1 MRSFKATLLL
11 GSITAVL
18 LFLAAMEGW
27 VAPLGEAWKGVL
39 HVTLGHAG
47 TSEIAPSMQ
56 GVIVFLLAFV
66 TVWIGLEVNTYKE
79 RFLLALFAGILIIS
93 GSLVLAL
100 YHFFWNPFPAE
111 LALGLSSLMVLFFL
125 RTTLGSRQPRLR
137 SIFGGRFHPQF
148 IRNLVDGA
156 MSLQF
161 LGELKYG
168 SILVCA
174 LNNHAELMELL
185 TPEAYVEM
193 TNLYLQVATNFL
205 VDVGGYLE
213 ECSGESIRVLFG
225 IPLPLE
231 GAMNHGA
238 KAVRAALDLVKRL
251 DELNSQCDARWQ
263 QRLDFRIGVHS
274 GEMIAAIYGGPRL
287 SQYGVAGPVVE
298 FARYLCTACINY
310 GCRIL
315 VGPNTYEMAENSA
328 EFRPIDLLKRQGI
341 RRHVELY
348 EVLASKNSLSME
360 RERSRDLFWQ
370 GVLFF
375 RSQEWDKAVEAFT
388 AARIFGIPDGA
399 LDLYLERIDR
409 ARRGEDLTITSL

>member
-1 MRSFKATLLL
+1 MV
-11 GSITAVL
+11 VL
-18 LFLAAMEGW
+18 LVVVGGW
-27 VAPLGEAWKGVL
+27 MTPIQEAWKGML
-39 HVTLGHAG
+39 PITPADAG
-47 TSEIAPSMQ
+47 SSALAHIVQ
-56 GVIVFLLAFV
+56 GVFVFLLAFM
-66 TVWIGLEVNTYKE
+66 TVGVGLEMSTHKG
-79 RFLLALFAGILIIS
+79 RFFLALFTGVLMIS

-111 LALGLSSLMVLFFL
+111 LALGLSYLMVIFFL

-137 SIFGGRFHPQF
+137 HLFGGRLQPQV
-148 IRNLVDGA
+148 IRKLVDGET
-156 MSLQF
+156 SLSF

-185 TPEAYVEM
+185 TPEAYVAM

-225 IPLPLE
+225 VPLPLE

-238 KAVRAALDLVKRL
+238 KAVRAALDLAKRL
-251 DELNSQCDARWQ
+251 DELNGQCDARWQ
-263 QRLDFRIGVHS
+263 QRLDFRIGIHS
-274 GEMIAAIYGGPRL
+274 GEMIAALYGGPRL

-298 FARYLCTACINY
+298 FARYLCATCINY

-315 VGPNTYEMAENSA
+315 VGPTTYEMAENSA
-328 EFRPIDLLKRQGI
+328 EFRPIDLLQRQGI
-341 RRHVELY
+341 HRHVELY
-348 EVLASKNSLSME
+348 EVLAPKNNLSME

-375 RSQEWDKAVEAFT
+375 RTQEWDKAVEAFT

-409 ARRGEDLTITSL
+409 ARRGDQQL